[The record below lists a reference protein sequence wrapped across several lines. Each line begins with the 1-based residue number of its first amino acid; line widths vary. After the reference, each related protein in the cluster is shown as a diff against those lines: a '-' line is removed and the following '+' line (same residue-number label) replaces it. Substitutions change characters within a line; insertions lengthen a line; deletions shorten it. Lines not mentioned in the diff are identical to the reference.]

1 MIDTTLALLLF
12 APLCAGGLFVW
23 RKRGKGQRS
32 ANPSTGRH
40 ETPRASADNSMNICR
55 HFIDDEK
62 NRPAQAQ
69 LPDLSKAPK
78 WREIAAKPEFQ
89 ALPPEKQAEAK
100 AAYFDYWIPLVRNVG
115 R

>member
-40 ETPRASADNSMNICR
+40 EAPRASADNSMNICR
-55 HFIDDEK
+55 HFIDDEG
-62 NRPAQAQ
+62 NISHIRVRRP
-69 LPDLSKAPK
+69 S
-78 WREIAAKPEFQ
+78 E
-89 ALPPEKQAEAK
+89 
-100 AAYFDYWIPLVRNVG
+100 
-115 R
+115 

>member
-1 MIDTTLALLLF
+1 MRIFLLIVMLLAQPSLAAEGGQNLSTF
-12 APLCAGGLFVW
+12 FDQAPA
-23 RKRGKGQRS
+23 
-32 ANPSTGRH
+32 
-40 ETPRASADNSMNICR
+40 ASAKKS
-55 HFIDDEK
+55 
-62 NRPAQAQ
+62 PAQAE

-78 WREIAAKPEFQ
+78 WRDIAAKPEFQ

>member
-1 MIDTTLALLLF
+1 MRIFLLIVMLLAQPSLAAEGSQNLSTFLDP
-12 APLCAGGLFVW
+12 APA
-23 RKRGKGQRS
+23 
-32 ANPSTGRH
+32 AN
-40 ETPRASADNSMNICR
+40 
-55 HFIDDEK
+55 EK